1 MKQLNEVK
9 TDMRAL
15 KLSFVSD
22 ILPVVLSGRVICG
35 LSQDYLNRNCQLTL
49 YFLDKFESCVYK
61 HLSSSSPMHCLNK
74 CPVSQLYGSFPQLTL
89 ADWEC

>member
-1 MKQLNEVK
+1 MW
-9 TDMRAL
+9 AL
-15 KLSFVSD
+15 KVSFVPY
-22 ILPVVLSGRVICG
+22 ILSVVLSGRVMCG
-35 LSQDYLNRNCQLTL
+35 LSQDDLNGICQPAL

-61 HLSSSSPMHCLNK
+61 HLSSSSPIHCLNK